1 VRTTEAIVEL
11 DRVSFP
17 GRIGMSATITGVLTV
32 DITPEMSAEK
42 AAGPTMTW
50 RTPTPEMTGETTL
63 ACSLG
68 TILGMTADLTS
79 DLTADLSG
87 EMTGATTDEMTDV
100 KIGETIETGDDR

>member
-1 VRTTEAIVEL
+1 VRTTKAIVEL

-17 GRIGMSATITGVLTV
+17 GRIGMSAAITGVLTV

-50 RTPTPEMTGETTL
+50 RTPTPKMTGEMTL

-68 TILGMTADLTS
+68 ILGMTA

-100 KIGETIETGDDR
+100 KIAETIETGDDR